1 MQCLIANSYVMKAR
15 WILCEKVWFQRV
27 SGNRKSMQEW
37 YYQPQIYLYIL
48 QIKKLLQY
56 LQKVDKKTDTNMY
69 SKDFLNVR
77 KPNKL
82 SVNLS
87 PAFVAKRHLAAVQIP
102 ARLSRDSFRRHKIEV
117 HFIAWTARWEVHFR
131 YATLVRDKVTAE
143 FECFFESTRGTWQSF
158 CQRPLRWDYLSNAL
172 NDVMTIKMCVS
183 PKRRQQFG
191 LYSFVY

>member
-1 MQCLIANSYVMKAR
+1 MDTLRKGLIPKSL
-15 WILCEKVWFQRV
+15 WEPEKHAGMVLSTTDVF
-27 SGNRKSMQEW
+27 
-37 YYQPQIYLYIL
+37 IYSTDKK
-48 QIKKLLQY
+48 KKLLQY
-56 LQKVDKKTDTNMY
+56 LQKVDKKTDTNIY

-82 SVNLS
+82 SVNQS